1 MAGKTATELRDALIV
16 KALSK
21 RSKVDLCTH
30 GINKKFCS
38 FCEAKKK
45 RSKSSTAAAAAAAAA
60 AESAETTQ
68 ANPTV

>member
-1 MAGKTATELRDALIV
+1 MAGKSATELREAMIV
-16 KALSK
+16 KTLSK

-45 RSKSSTAAAAAAAAA
+45 RTKAPASKD
-60 AESAETTQ
+60 SASEQPPQ
-68 ANPTV
+68 ATPTV